1 MKSEERDARG
11 FDRERR
17 AGACAPDAALAIG
30 VWRKPDGV
38 GAPRERLTSGACTVC
53 PDGWDATPTANFVRC
68 RAPEGTPP
76 LACGRDVTFK
86 DGPTGLRNWAK
97 AFGVPW
103 AEPCDLSHPE
113 QYLRKN

>member
-1 MKSEERDARG
+1 MLDLLTGAVAVLIVLLLAWAAFSYW
-11 FDRERR
+11 FDRYM
-17 AGACAPDAALAIG
+17 D
-30 VWRKPDGV
+30 VKKHGV